1 MSKTDSYVLNNIT
14 TLLKQKKKTQKELT
28 DYLGITSNA
37 FTDWKSGRL
46 KSYNKHIPEIA
57 RFFHVSVDSLLG
69 YHTPE
74 IETWDLPD
82 EDETGIRTIP
92 VLGCVAGGIP
102 IEMVE
107 DIQGYEQITTD
118 LFPANGEYYG
128 LKIIGD
134 SMAPVIPD
142 GSVVI
147 FRRQDYVDDGKI
159 AIVCVDGQTATC
171 KKIYHKNGGI
181 VLQPLNP
188 DFEAIFYSKDDIVA
202 EPVTVIGKVLEVR
215 KRFE

>member
-1 MSKTDSYVLNNIT
+1 MDYTLERILY
-14 TLLKQKKKTQKELT
+14 LLK
-28 DYLGITSNA
+28 
-37 FTDWKSGRL
+37 KSGKSDAEFAKGIEMYPSVVSEWKKGKT

-181 VLQPLNP
+181 VLRPLNP

-215 KRFE
+215 QRFE

>member
-1 MSKTDSYVLNNIT
+1 MNVVDKLVFDNIMR
-14 TLLKQKKKTQKELT
+14 LMKKQNKKQKELT
-28 DYLGITSNA
+28 DYLGVSKNV
-37 FTDWKSGRL
+37 FTEWKAGRL
-46 KSYNKHIPEIA
+46 ASYQKYIPEIA

-181 VLQPLNP
+181 VLRPLNP

-215 KRFE
+215 QRFE